1 MSDVIT
7 VNAKGF
13 SCPQP
18 VMMTKKAL
26 SGLESGHVEILV
38 DTATSRNNVSRFAEN
53 KGWRVDV
60 EELDDGGFRVIL
72 EK

>member
-7 VNAKGF
+7 VNASGL

-26 SGLESGHVEILV
+26 SGLEAGRVEVLV

-53 KGWRVDV
+53 KGWTVKV
-60 EELDDGGFRVIL
+60 EEQEKGYKVIL

>member
-7 VNAKGF
+7 VNASGL

-18 VMMTKKAL
+18 VLMTKKAL
-26 SGLESGHVEILV
+26 SNLTSGRVEVLV

-53 KGWRVDV
+53 KGWKVNV
-60 EELDDGGFRVIL
+60 EDYNDGFKVIL